1 MRRIR
6 RNDWAPRVE
15 MTAMIDVIFLLLT
28 FFIYCM
34 IMMIRADVLPV
45 RLTPISTGNAATPEK
60 IEAITIDKSGSLFF
74 NRQKVAYDELDA
86 RLSALAKDGS
96 HGRIYVALE
105 AEGAS
110 DRGPVL
116 LNMIERLRAA
126 GINDFV
132 FVGAP
137 AATKSDMK

>member
-1 MRRIR
+1 
-6 RNDWAPRVE
+6 
-15 MTAMIDVIFLLLT
+15 MIDVIFLLLT

-34 IMMIRADVLPV
+34 VLMIRADVLPV
-45 RLTPISTGNAATPEK
+45 KLTPITTGAAATPEK
-60 IEAITIDKSGSLFF
+60 VEAITIDKSGVLFF
-74 NRQKVAYDELDA
+74 NRQKVGYEELDA
-86 RLSALAKDGS
+86 RLAALAKDGS
-96 HGRIYVALE
+96 RGRVYVALE

-126 GINDFV
+126 GIHDFV

-137 AATKSDMK
+137 GTKAK

>member
-1 MRRIR
+1 
-6 RNDWAPRVE
+6 
-15 MTAMIDVIFLLLT
+15 MIDVIFLLLT

-45 RLTPISTGNAATPEK
+45 RLTPITTGTAATPEK
-60 IEAITIDKSGSLFF
+60 IEAITIDKSGTLFF
-74 NRQKVAYDELDA
+74 NRQKVGYDELDA
-86 RLSALAKDGS
+86 KLAAIAKDAS
-96 HGRIYVALE
+96 HGRVYVALE

-137 AATKSDMK
+137 AAKPATK

>member
-1 MRRIR
+1 
-6 RNDWAPRVE
+6 
-15 MTAMIDVIFLLLT
+15 MIDVIFLLLT

-34 IMMIRADVLPV
+34 VMMIRADVLPV
-45 RLTPISTGNAATPEK
+45 RLTPITTGNAATPQQK
-60 IEAITIDKSGSLFF
+60 FEAITIDKQGGLFF
-74 NRQKVAYDELDA
+74 NRQKVGYDELDA
-86 RLSALAKDGS
+86 KLAAIAKDGS
-96 HGRIYVALE
+96 HGRVYVALE

-137 AATKSDMK
+137 GGPGAPTTSGSGAPPK

>member
-1 MRRIR
+1 
-6 RNDWAPRVE
+6 
-15 MTAMIDVIFLLLT
+15 MIDVIFLLLT

-34 IMMIRADVLPV
+34 MIMIRADVLPV
-45 RLTPISTGNAATPEK
+45 RLTPITTGTAATPEK

-74 NRQKVAYDELDA
+74 NREKIGYDALDA
-86 RLSALAKDGS
+86 KLAAMAKDET

-105 AEGAS
+105 AEGLS

-137 AATKSDMK
+137 NTTPAAK